1 MKGFVIIMVKHVILW
16 RLRTD
21 HDEAEVRAKVDFCA
35 AAFGRLPSI
44 IPGLVSMKLYTD
56 PMTSS
61 TCDLMLDAVFEDE
74 ASYIAYKSNQDH
86 LAVASVIRPLVSE
99 RVCMDCEI

>member
-1 MKGFVIIMVKHVILW
+1 MVKHVILW
-16 RLRTD
+16 RLR
-21 HDEAEVRAKVDFCA
+21 HDPDEEDTRKKIAFCEEAFS
-35 AAFGRLPSI
+35 RLPGI
-44 IPGLVSMKLYTD
+44 IPGLVSMRLYTR
-56 PMTSS
+56 PLATS

-74 ASYIAYKSNQDH
+74 ASYIAYKNAPEQ

>member
-1 MKGFVIIMVKHVILW
+1 MVKHVILW

-21 HDEAEVRAKVDFCA
+21 HDEADMRRKIDFCA
-35 AAFGRLPSI
+35 EAFSRLPSV
-44 IPGLVSMKLYTD
+44 IPGLISIKLYKD
-56 PMTSS
+56 PLASS

-74 ASYIAYKSNQDH
+74 AAYIAYKTAPEH

-99 RVCMDCEI
+99 RICMDCEA

>member
-1 MKGFVIIMVKHVILW
+1 MVKHVILW

-21 HDEAEVRAKVDFCA
+21 HDEAETRLKIDFCKE
-35 AAFGRLPSI
+35 AFSRLPSV
-44 IPGLVSMKLYTD
+44 IPGLQSMKLYTD
-56 PMTSS
+56 PLTTS

-74 ASYIAYKSNQDH
+74 ASYIAYKTAPEH

-99 RVCMDCEI
+99 RICMDCEI